1 MARRKSIAVPD
12 HMLFDG
18 DLVNQRQGYDKTIVL
33 VRINNWLTHGIN
45 PDEHRL
51 RFRDRCAGG
60 LCV

>member
-1 MARRKSIAVPD
+1 MARRKSIAVPE
-12 HMLFDG
+12 HMLSDG

-51 RFRDRCAGG
+51 RFRD
-60 LCV
+60 